1 MTRVIW
7 NLKEESR
14 VFLFVYRW
22 IHGRV
27 WNVSVKHS
35 QSAEK
40 ITETGEVF
48 FGNFRL
54 QTAGSAC
61 HFCRCGN
68 FAKTTLFF
76 TLLTRIEITHRH
88 LYAERESRDLLTLK
102 AIKNTLTVH
111 AFILTLPGPKYM
123 DTQTL
128 VWSCFSKTMD
138 LSLLLQTQVHR
149 WRPSLTLGDQ
159 AHTLHSWWWMWCGRS
174 AKPNWETFI
183 MAQVCA
189 WRHCC
194 SETGRGLSPSC
205 TRLLKILLY
214 AVGK

>member
-1 MTRVIW
+1 MSLLSLWKFCKNNIVLYFTDTNWNNTSTFIRWERVSW
-7 NLKEESR
+7 P
-14 VFLFVYRW
+14 F
-22 IHGRV
+22 
-27 WNVSVKHS
+27 
-35 QSAEK
+35 
-40 ITETGEVF
+40 
-48 FGNFRL
+48 
-54 QTAGSAC
+54 
-61 HFCRCGN
+61 
-68 FAKTTLFF
+68 
-76 TLLTRIEITHRH
+76 
-88 LYAERESRDLLTLK
+88 TLK